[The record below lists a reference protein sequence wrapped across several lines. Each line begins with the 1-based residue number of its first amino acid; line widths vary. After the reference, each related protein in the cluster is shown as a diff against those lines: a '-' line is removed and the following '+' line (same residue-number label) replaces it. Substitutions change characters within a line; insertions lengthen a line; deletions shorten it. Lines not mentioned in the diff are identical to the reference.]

1 MPRLVLFKT
10 CNKFLISSAMLP
22 IFPISRATSIP
33 SFMVIFLLSS
43 FFAISRPTPGSISFF
58 LFFPSSSLAIVVL
71 VVVSTA
77 TIMMVDVVVR
87 LSIIII
93 IVIVGMMMSLILIAS
108 TAPAAFH
115 LQRLVVRF
123 PIRTSSASLR
133 VRRVRHV
140 VLRPSFLPKLSKILP
155 QTVHALTK
163 IHVYSSIVD

>member
-1 MPRLVLFKT
+1 
-10 CNKFLISSAMLP
+10 
-22 IFPISRATSIP
+22 
-33 SFMVIFLLSS
+33 MVIFLLSS

-123 PIRTSSASLR
+123 PIRPSSASLR

>member
-1 MPRLVLFKT
+1 
-10 CNKFLISSAMLP
+10 
-22 IFPISRATSIP
+22 
-33 SFMVIFLLSS
+33 MVIFFLSS

-123 PIRTSSASLR
+123 PIRPSSASLR

>member
-1 MPRLVLFKT
+1 
-10 CNKFLISSAMLP
+10 
-22 IFPISRATSIP
+22 
-33 SFMVIFLLSS
+33 MVIFLLSS

-58 LFFPSSSLAIVVL
+58 LFFPPSSLAIVVL
-71 VVVSTA
+71 VAVSTA
-77 TIMMVDVVVR
+77 TIMMVDVVVQ
-87 LSIIII
+87 LSIII
-93 IVIVGMMMSLILIAS
+93 IVIVMMMMSLILIAS
-108 TAPAAFH
+108 TATAAFH

-163 IHVYSSIVD
+163 IYVYSSIVD

>member
-87 LSIIII
+87 LSIYYYYCYCWDDDEFDID
-93 IVIVGMMMSLILIAS
+93 SLYRS
-108 TAPAAFH
+108 R
-115 LQRLVVRF
+115 RLS
-123 PIRTSSASLR
+123 PPTSCCSISNPNFLRLSSRSPRSPCRPPSL
-133 VRRVRHV
+133 
-140 VLRPSFLPKLSKILP
+140 LSS
-155 QTVHALTK
+155 QTF
-163 IHVYSSIVD
+163 

>member
-140 VLRPSFLPKLSKILP
+140 VLRPLLSS
-155 QTVHALTK
+155 QTF
-163 IHVYSSIVD
+163 

>member
-1 MPRLVLFKT
+1 
-10 CNKFLISSAMLP
+10 
-22 IFPISRATSIP
+22 
-33 SFMVIFLLSS
+33 MVIFLLSS

-93 IVIVGMMMSLILIAS
+93 VIVVMMMSLILIAS

>member
-1 MPRLVLFKT
+1 
-10 CNKFLISSAMLP
+10 
-22 IFPISRATSIP
+22 
-33 SFMVIFLLSS
+33 MVIFLLSS

-93 IVIVGMMMSLILIAS
+93 IIVIVRMMMSLILIAS

-123 PIRTSSASLR
+123 PIRPSSASLR